1 MVLGALGSIVFQVS
15 DDTVKTL
22 NNMNWGGS
30 ARYATHQRH
39 GYHAMT
45 EYTGMGADTISFD
58 MILSAYLGV
67 NPQQVIAQLFT
78 YERNGVALPLV
89 LGSKGYGKFRWVIT
103 KHSMKSQYFDGNGD
117 LTHCKVTVN
126 LQEYIYW

>member
-1 MVLGALGSIVFQVS
+1 MVLGALGDIVFQVS

-22 NNMNWGGS
+22 NNLSWGGS
-30 ARYATHQRH
+30 ANYATHKRH

-67 NPQQVIAQLFT
+67 NPQAEISKLFG
-78 YERNGVALPLV
+78 YERNGTALSFV
-89 LGSKGYGKFRWVIT
+89 LGNKAYGKYRWVIT
-103 KHSMKSQYFDGNGD
+103 KHSVKSQYFDGDGSI
-117 LTHCKVTVN
+117 TQCKVTVN

>member
-1 MVLGALGSIVFQVS
+1 MVLGALGEIVFQVS

-22 NNMNWGGS
+22 TNMSWGGS
-30 ARYATHQRH
+30 ANYAEHKRH
-39 GYHAMT
+39 GYYAMG
-45 EYTGMGADTISFD
+45 EFTGTNADTISFD

-67 NPQQVIAQLFT
+67 NPQTVITQLFN
-78 YERNGVALPLV
+78 YERKGTLLSFV
-89 LGSKGYGKFRWVIT
+89 LGNKVYGKYRWVIT
-103 KHSMKSQYFDGNGD
+103 EHSVKSQFFDGNGD